1 MLPTR
6 PLPALIQ
13 GDAREVLRQ
22 LAADGLAGEVKLAYL
37 DPPYNTR
44 RSHRFRGHYQDNR
57 TKPDWAA
64 LIEEVLSGVRDLLRE
79 DGSAWLQIN
88 ASELGAA
95 QQVAEKV
102 FGRCFKRSNRRSGE
116 SSLLDL
122 FQGVKNRV
130 GPVDCQHVNG
140 AFPAEKRLR
149 SLSREPRPRAPSWTV
164 AAA

>member
-102 FGRCFKRSNRRSGE
+102 FGRCASSGQTVGQANPPCLISFRASRTGSGPSIASTSMGRSPPR
-116 SSLLDL
+116 
-122 FQGVKNRV
+122 
-130 GPVDCQHVNG
+130 NG
-140 AFPAEKRLR
+140 SDP
-149 SLSREPRPRAPSWTV
+149 
-164 AAA
+164 